1 MVKEKI
7 MTVKTFTIAGVSTQ
21 HNITKYRF
29 ANGTVEGRQNVLTRA
44 EHHDIKLY
52 ALPTPMTKDAARTWL
67 EQKFAADGVKITL
80 GRKPKEIKAAA

>member
-1 MVKEKI
+1 M
-7 MTVKTFTIAGVSTQ
+7 KTFTIAGVSTQ

-52 ALPTPMTKDAARTWL
+52 ALPTAMNKEDARKWL
-67 EQKFAADGVKITL
+67 ETKFAADGVKVTL
-80 GRKPKEIKAAA
+80 GRKPKEVKVAA